1 MNTASVSLAVTP
13 TVVSTL
19 FSHVSLASYG
29 NTQLLEYRKSY
40 FIPNVPSSESL
51 YSLCS
56 INRRFAPMAMSRPS
70 RRISWLTD
78 CSI

>member
-29 NTQLLEYRKSY
+29 NTQLLEYRISY
-40 FIPNVPSSESL
+40 FIPDVPSSESL
-51 YSLCS
+51 YSLC
-56 INRRFAPMAMSRPS
+56 
-70 RRISWLTD
+70 
-78 CSI
+78 